1 MKKLFLMVAMFFV
14 TSMAVGQT
22 TLEAKVMELAKLTY
36 NAMKAGDEA
45 KVMRAEAAT
54 MAYYTSLSSTNKA
67 KFEQILV
74 VALAELEAIDAVGSA
89 KVAVVKAKATDTANK
104 LVAAIKAGNTKKAD
118 QVKSEV
124 ADYTETLSNSD
135 LTKFKEVANKILK
148 AVGIQL

>member
-1 MKKLFLMVAMFFV
+1 MKRLFLMVAMFFV

-89 KVAVVKAKATDTANK
+89 KVAVVKAKATDTANM
-104 LVAAIKAGNTKKAD
+104 LVAAFNANNTAKAEQYGVEAEKYLK
-118 QVKSEV
+118 
-124 ADYTETLSNSD
+124 TLSE
-135 LTKFKEVANKILK
+135 KEVVLFTTIVEKIGAEAGLK
-148 AVGIQL
+148 

>member
-1 MKKLFLMVAMFFV
+1 MKRMCVTAVLLLATCVAF
-14 TSMAVGQT
+14 GQT

-104 LVAAIKAGNTKKAD
+104 LVAAFNANNTAKAEQYGAEAEKYLK
-118 QVKSEV
+118 
-124 ADYTETLSNSD
+124 TLSE
-135 LTKFKEVANKILK
+135 KEVVLFTTIVEKIGAEAGLK
-148 AVGIQL
+148 